1 MLHVR
6 QFDATLHVR
15 NPINLCINK
24 RANVMLLLRNQY
36 EGKNLKG
43 SHIVRIREISKM
55 SSCRITSNNISGEGG
70 VDVCFLAD
78 VAVIAQWDIVP
89 CVNIMRTEQVIVGST
104 EVDRDAADLSA
115 ANIAAS
121 LIPTPEART
130 LRVGQ
135 KIAIRVIQSEHAYM
149 QRSIAVV
156 GALLTCDRVAPVYRL
171 KGSLTQDAAAGL
183 LPAADAIGRE
193 LADRASLSEARA
205 GDVMFFEMLLYS
217 YASPPKAVRE
227 AATNTVVEN
236 AGAAAWEGPP
246 SYAPVGDQAA
256 VVNLLDLIRK
266 VAEGGGSSRV
276 DGLWSRP
283 LGVYRSSP
291 LVARAEK
298 KPTAAGTTPD
308 AEQGAKPAITRP
320 DGWGK
325 PVEEDT
331 VVVFQT
337 FLSSMLNFLYTV
349 RMFVISFDSK
359 TAIDEHF
366 NVWAAMRA
374 AQTPLPAPP
383 APKK

>member
-1 MLHVR
+1 MLHTKS
-6 QFDATLHVR
+6 FDATLHVR

-24 RANVMLLLRNQY
+24 QANVMLLLRNQY

-55 SSCRITSNNISGEGG
+55 SSCRITSNNISGEGD

-78 VAVIAQWDIVP
+78 VAAIAQWDIVP

-104 EVDRDAADLSA
+104 EVIRDAADLSA

-135 KIAIRVIQSEHAYM
+135 RIAIRVIQSEHAYM

-171 KGSLTQDAAAGL
+171 KGSLTQDAATGL
-183 LPAADAIGRE
+183 LPVADAIGRE
-193 LADRASLSEARA
+193 LADRASLSETRA

-227 AATNTVVEN
+227 AAANTVVESV
-236 AGAAAWEGPP
+236 GATTWEGPP
-246 SYAPVGDQAA
+246 SYVPVGDQAA
-256 VVNLLDLIRK
+256 VVNLLDLVRK

-291 LVARAEK
+291 LVAHSARTEK
-298 KPTAAGTTPD
+298 KPAAET
-308 AEQGAKPAITRP
+308 EQGSKLVIVRP

-331 VVVFQT
+331 IVVFQT
-337 FLSSMLNFLYTV
+337 FLSGILNFLYTV
-349 RMFVISFDSK
+349 RMFVTTFNTK

-374 AQTPLPAPP
+374 AQTPLPAP
-383 APKK
+383 KK